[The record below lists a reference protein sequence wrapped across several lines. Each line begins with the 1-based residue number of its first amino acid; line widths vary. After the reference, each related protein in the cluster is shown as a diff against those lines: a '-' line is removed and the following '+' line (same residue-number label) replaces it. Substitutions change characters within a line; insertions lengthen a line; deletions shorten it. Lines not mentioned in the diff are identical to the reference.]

1 METPDQTHDHP
12 NHPVRPR
19 IRPTRRRTP
28 KNRRPSP
35 TESPR
40 RRTHRPPRRPL
51 SRVSPCERTGSRP
64 GPLATQ
70 ALRRGA
76 ADRALPRRSP

>member
-1 METPDQTHDHP
+1 MKTPDQTHGP
-12 NHPVRPR
+12 PTNPFRPR

-28 KNRRPSP
+28 KNRRPGH

-51 SRVSPCERTGSRP
+51 SWVSPCERTSSRP

-76 ADRALPRRSP
+76 ADRPLPRRSP